1 MKINNV
7 YIKNFRS
14 IVEANITL
22 TNYNVVF
29 GKNNEGKS
37 NILKAINRGWDIVND
52 FSNYPPKYLDIM
64 QKRRINHRFKYKIST
79 KWSREIEEDIP
90 IDLRNKNNSVTIR
103 FGFSLSEDEQ
113 VELSKLLKTKTKITD
128 LIYIEVKYDESLFY
142 LCKVKLNMNGK
153 FLTSNHNIHI
163 STKYILENFHID
175 FIPSI
180 RTEDTATEI
189 IQSAVRE
196 RLKDL
201 KLNEEYN
208 KAINL
213 INDLQNQELKK
224 LSSQIEPDMKKY
236 LKNIKSVEIVNLRN
250 DVPIVGYGYSK
261 GIDIQIDDGRL
272 TSIKNKGDGIKSL
285 IALSILQTSESS
297 NRLLMIDEPEAHLH
311 SGSIRELK
319 NKIKNDTTNH
329 QVLICSHHQIFVDK
343 YVLSNNKI
351 LNEGRIKEN
360 NKIPKIREQLGV
372 AVDENLINS
381 EIVVLVEGETDKS
394 IIEEIMKIY
403 NPKLKSLV
411 NDGRIHIAP
420 INGTRNLNNVI
431 SIYEI
436 ALCKIICLLDNDE
449 ATKNINLNN
458 SSNLS
463 KVLFIPKKNNK
474 KEVEIEDVLT
484 DEFIFKVVDEFFQIE
499 NSIDRRRLIG
509 KQKFTNG
516 LVNIVENY
524 GIKFNKYDE
533 NELKQLIVNRLK
545 NTSELPIREE
555 YVDFFNIFFS
565 TLEKLIDK

>member
-1 MKINNV
+1 MKINDI

-14 IVEANITL
+14 IIESNITL
-22 TNYNVVF
+22 SNYNVVF

-52 FSNYPPKYLDIM
+52 FSNYPPKYLDIK
-64 QKRRINHRFKYKIST
+64 QKRRINHRFKYKVPTS
-79 KWSREIEEDIP
+79 WSREIEEDIP
-90 IDLRNKNNSVTIR
+90 IDLGNKSNSVTIR
-103 FGFSLSEDEQ
+103 FGFSLSEAEQ
-113 VELSKLLKTKTKITD
+113 VELAKLLKTKTKITD
-128 LIYIEVKYDESLFY
+128 LIYIEVKYNESLFY
-142 LCKVKLNMNGK
+142 QCKVKLNMNGK
-153 FLTSNHNIHI
+153 FLSSNYNIHI
-163 STKYILENFHID
+163 STKFIIENFHID

-201 KLNEEYN
+201 KLNEEYSN
-208 KAINL
+208 AINL

-319 NKIKNDTTNH
+319 NKIKNDTMNH

-343 YVLSNNKI
+343 NVLSNNKI
-351 LNEGRIKEN
+351 LNEGRIIEN
-360 NKIPKIREQLGV
+360 SKIPKIREQLGV
-372 AVDENLINS
+372 SVDENLINS
-381 EIVVLVEGETDKS
+381 EIIVLVEGETDKS

-411 NDGRIHIAP
+411 NEGRIHIAP
-420 INGTRNLNNVI
+420 TNGTRNLNNVI

-449 ATKNINLNN
+449 ATKNINLKN
-458 SSNLS
+458 STNLS
-463 KVLFIPKKNNK
+463 RAFFIPKNNK
-474 KEVEIEDVLT
+474 KEVEIEDILT
-484 DEFIFKVVDEFFQIE
+484 DEFIFKVVDEYFQIE
-499 NSIDRRRLIG
+499 NSIDRKRLKN
-509 KQKFTNG
+509 KQKFTNR
-516 LVNIVENY
+516 LVNIIETY
-524 GIKFNKYDE
+524 GMKFNKHDE
-533 NELKQLIVNRLK
+533 SELKQLIVNKLK

-565 TLEKLIDK
+565 YLEKLIDE

>member
-1 MKINNV
+1 
-7 YIKNFRS
+7 
-14 IVEANITL
+14 
-22 TNYNVVF
+22 
-29 GKNNEGKS
+29 
-37 NILKAINRGWDIVND
+37 
-52 FSNYPPKYLDIM
+52 
-64 QKRRINHRFKYKIST
+64 
-79 KWSREIEEDIP
+79 
-90 IDLRNKNNSVTIR
+90 
-103 FGFSLSEDEQ
+103 
-113 VELSKLLKTKTKITD
+113 
-128 LIYIEVKYDESLFY
+128 
-142 LCKVKLNMNGK
+142 
-153 FLTSNHNIHI
+153 
-163 STKYILENFHID
+163 
-175 FIPSI
+175 
-180 RTEDTATEI
+180 
-189 IQSAVRE
+189 
-196 RLKDL
+196 
-201 KLNEEYN
+201 
-208 KAINL
+208 
-213 INDLQNQELKK
+213 
-224 LSSQIEPDMKKY
+224 
-236 LKNIKSVEIVNLRN
+236 
-250 DVPIVGYGYSK
+250 
-261 GIDIQIDDGRL
+261 
-272 TSIKNKGDGIKSL
+272 
-285 IALSILQTSESS
+285 
-297 NRLLMIDEPEAHLH
+297 MIDEPEAHLH